1 MEIHAPAEHL
11 HEIVCFPAC
20 SLTSCELQMDCCFGG
35 ILPDLSDVS
44 RGPKETHVSKDLG
57 NAVLFDFS
65 DHAIGPFSS
74 THQIGKLFTFQ
85 RLFFRVCKSIANH

>member
-65 DHAIGPFSS
+65 DHAIGPFLQYTSNRKAFYFPE
-74 THQIGKLFTFQ
+74 TRNFQ
-85 RLFFRVCKSIANH
+85 KRTKGL